1 MPPFNFPPL
10 DLEVPHRT
18 EEEKAHCKR
27 FFEVWD
33 ELLEDQRIA
42 NGIPPVDITSNN
54 IYTPRL
60 EARENTGNR
69 QNFERCI
76 RIYVYH
82 HEYTVRIYTYFIHY
96 SDYILK

>member
-54 IYTPRL
+54 IYTSRL

-82 HEYTVRIYTYFIHY
+82 HEYTVRIYTHFIHY